1 MQHDIF
7 IGAVDNTTQPGAHQE
22 AHLLGRM
29 ANRHGLIAGAT
40 GTGKTVTLQT
50 LAEGFSRMGTP
61 VFLADI
67 KGDLAGL
74 SQVGEDKPRIRE
86 RVQKIGLPDFQLA
99 AAPVVF
105 WDVYGEL
112 GHPLRTTISDMG
124 PLLLA
129 RLLNLNDTQ
138 AGVLNIAFRVADEQG
153 LLLLDIKDLRALM
166 QHVAEHARELTITY
180 GNVSAASVGAIQRA
194 LLTLEDAGGTFLF
207 GEPAITLDDL
217 LQTDAQGRGV
227 INVLAAEKLFHSPQ
241 LYATLL
247 LWLLAE
253 LFEQLPEAG
262 DLEQPKLVFF
272 FDEAHLLF
280 DDAPKVLI
288 DTVEKV
294 VRLIRS
300 KGVGIYFITQN
311 PLDVPLAILGQL
323 GNRVQHALRAF
334 TPRDQEAVRVAADTF
349 RPKPGLNTAEAITQL
364 GVGEALVSCLDS
376 KGTPNPVERVLVAP
390 PRSRIGAITPDERT
404 QIIHNSNVYGVFEKA
419 VDRESAYE
427 ILKQR
432 TEDALDAA
440 QADTPTSTART
451 RQQTPTRAPDEAKSG
466 GLLDGLFGGNQN
478 SSGRRTRESVG
489 EAFVKSTMRAVG
501 SRLGQE
507 IIRGVMGAII
517 GKGRR

>member
-7 IGAVDNTTQPGAHQE
+7 IGANPELHAQ

-50 LAEGFSRMGTP
+50 LAEGFSRMGVP

-74 SQVGEDKPRIRE
+74 SQAGEDKPKIHE
-86 RVQKIGLPDFQLA
+86 RVSKIGLPDFALESS
-99 AAPVVF
+99 PVVF

-138 AGVLNIAFRVADEQG
+138 AGVLNIAFRIADEQG
-153 LLLLDIKDLRALM
+153 LLLLDIKDLRAMM
-166 QHVAEHARELTITY
+166 QHVAENARELTTLY

-194 LLTLEDAGGTFLF
+194 LLTLEDAGGDHLF

-217 LQTDAQGRGV
+217 LQTDPQGRGV
-227 INVLAAEKLFHSPQ
+227 VNILAAEKLFHSPQ

-262 DLEQPKLVFF
+262 DMDKPKMVFF

-280 DDAPKVLI
+280 DDAPKVLV

-311 PLDVPLAILGQL
+311 PLDVPLPILGQL

-349 RPKPGLNTAEAITQL
+349 RPKPGLNTFDTITQL
-364 GVGEALVSCLDS
+364 GVGEALVSCLDT
-376 KGTPNPVERVLVAP
+376 KGTPTPVERVLVAP
-390 PRSRIGAITPDERT
+390 PRSRIGTISAQERE
-404 QIIHNSNVYGVFEKA
+404 QIIRNSTVYGVFEKTI
-419 VDRESAYE
+419 DRESAFE
-427 ILKQR
+427 MLKQR
-432 TEDALDAA
+432 TEAALE
-440 QADTPTSTART
+440 ADEVAPARSKRTTAPAT
-451 RQQTPTRAPDEAKSG
+451 EPESSG
-466 GLLDGLFGGNQN
+466 GLLDGLFGGGASNT
-478 SSGRRTRESVG
+478 GRRTRESVG